1 MRVRRSLTI
10 KQMAAVAVVALVT
23 ICIFIILQLFHF
35 VQQRKDDYA
44 KQLESAAYSIRQ
56 PLSEAILNV
65 DIPQAK
71 QVLNSLLPIGVISR
85 AEVILPNQ
93 IQVLNANFPTE
104 RPVPRWA
111 KRVFLCQ

>member
-23 ICIFIILQLFHF
+23 ICIFIVLQLFHF

-44 KQLESAAYSIRQ
+44 RQLESIAYSVRQ
-56 PLSEAILNV
+56 PLSEAVLSV

-71 QVLNSLLPIGVISR
+71 KILNSLLPIGILSR

-93 IQVLNANFPTE
+93 IQVLYANFPTE

-111 KRVFLCQ
+111 KRIFIYR